1 MEKVKDFF
9 NRLTSNYKTYVKQY
23 MATNIVII
31 IATLVFTF
39 ANFNAWSKFLT
50 SFAIIAVIA
59 AINFF
64 VAESYFKK
72 KSARIYSYIIGFAIA
87 GIFERFVHYNAF
99 GTSIYRILIGYS
111 IVAFL
116 IGLFKVIKNSGLELS
131 KYCTRAFKNLF
142 GTGVIYGILVVG
154 FILIMTIA
162 ISLLTSGK
170 DYEPVMRA
178 QIAIF
183 GLFLVPATLL
193 SITNT
198 EGESSKFIEAVI
210 SFVLL
215 PLTSLA
221 TIIIYIYMLKIL
233 ALRQI
238 PQNSIYRIIA
248 GLFVVAFQVWVMT
261 YEYKQKNK
269 FVEVFS
275 KIMPI
280 AFIPLIGLQ
289 VYSIGARIG
298 ENGITP
304 VRYMGVMFIIFE
316 IIAIVLSIV
325 NKRKYLTNAL
335 LVAAVLMAISTIL
348 PVVNMEEISNYN
360 QASRLKN
367 AWREGE
373 SFTSLSSEEKA
384 TASSAYRYLLKQE
397 NSEKYLPKYLD
408 KEELTEKLIEHY
420 SPYGDE
426 DETYDEKRTTY
437 KIQDLGGIG
446 EVQIADEVVA
456 IIAGL
461 AATEVNGVA
470 SMAGNITNELV
481 SKLGMKNLSRGVKV
495 TVLEGVVTVDLN
507 LNIEYG
513 KNILETSKKVQEKV
527 KSSIENMT
535 GLEVADVNIHIAS
548 VDMENEKGK

>member
-87 GIFERFVHYNAF
+87 GIFERFVNYNAF

-131 KYCTRAFKNLF
+131 KYCTRSFKNLF

-162 ISLLTSGK
+162 ISLLISGK

-215 PLTSLA
+215 PLTALA

-238 PQNSIYRIIA
+238 PQNSIYKIIA
-248 GLFVVAFQVWVMT
+248 GLFVVAFPVWVMT

-384 TASSAYRYLLKQE
+384 TASSAYRYLLRQE

-437 KIQDLGGIG
+437 KRVNYQYPD
-446 EVQIADEVVA
+446 DEVITVEGYNC
-456 IIAGL
+456 IKKFQVYEYDINEENLESVSLYDTFNINLKDYVLGL
-461 AATEVNGVA
+461 IEANKNGDESAKEYIV
-470 SMAGNITNELV
+470 SHRVHRVDDSRDIYITDV
-481 SKLGMKNLSRGVKV
+481 NLSYEVD
-495 TVLEGVVTVDLN
+495 LEGNYD
-507 LNIEYG
+507 
-513 KNILETSKKVQEKV
+513 SKERI
-527 KSSIENMT
+527 SI
-535 GLEVADVNIHIAS
+535 VI
-548 VDMENEKGK
+548 KGCFLIK

>member
-1 MEKVKDFF
+1 MEKVRDFF

-64 VAESYFKK
+64 VVESYFKEK
-72 KSARIYSYIIGFAIA
+72 KSKMYSCVAGFVIA
-87 GIFERFVHYNAF
+87 VVLERFAHYNVF
-99 GTSIYRILIGYS
+99 GASASRILTGYY

-154 FILIMTIA
+154 FILIMAIS
-162 ISLLTSGK
+162 ISLLTPGK
-170 DYEPVMRA
+170 NYELVLRT
-178 QIAIF
+178 QIAIAGF
-183 GLFLVPATLL
+183 FLIPATLL

-198 EGESSKFIEAVI
+198 EGENSKFIETVI

-215 PLTSLA
+215 PLTAIA
-221 TIIIYIYMLKIL
+221 TVIIYIYMIKIL
-233 ALRQI
+233 VLRQI
-238 PQNSIYRIIA
+238 PQNSIYRIVA
-248 GLFVVAFQVWVMT
+248 GLFVVAFPVWVMT
-261 YEYKQKNK
+261 YEFKEKNR

-289 VYSIGARIG
+289 IYSIGARIG

-325 NKRKYLTNAL
+325 NKRKYLTNAV
-335 LVAAVLMAISTIL
+335 LVAAGLMAISTIL

-360 QASRLKN
+360 QASRLRN

-373 SFTSLSSEEKA
+373 SFTSLSKEEKA
-384 TASSAYRYLLKQE
+384 TASSAYRYLSRQE
-397 NSEKYLPKYLD
+397 NCEKYLPKYLD
-408 KEELTEKLIEHY
+408 KEELTKKLIEHY

-426 DETYDEKRTTY
+426 GETYDEKRTTY
-437 KIQDLGGIG
+437 KRVNYQYPDDGVITVEGYNRIKKFKFYEYDINEENLESVSLYDTFNINLKDYVIG
-446 EVQIADEVVA
+446 LIEANKNGDESAKEYIVSHRVHRVDDSRD
-456 IIAGL
+456 IY
-461 AATEVNGVA
+461 
-470 SMAGNITNELV
+470 ITDV
-481 SKLGMKNLSRGVKV
+481 NLSYEVD
-495 TVLEGVVTVDLN
+495 LEGNYD
-507 LNIEYG
+507 
-513 KNILETSKKVQEKV
+513 SKEGI
-527 KSSIENMT
+527 SI
-535 GLEVADVNIHIAS
+535 VI
-548 VDMENEKGK
+548 KGCFLIK

>member
-215 PLTSLA
+215 PLTALA

-238 PQNSIYRIIA
+238 PQNSIYKIIA
-248 GLFVVAFQVWVMT
+248 GLFVVAFPVWVMT

-437 KIQDLGGIG
+437 KRVNYQYPDDGVITVEGYNYIKKFQVYEYDINEENLESVSLYDTFNINLKDYVLGLIEANKNG
-446 EVQIADEVVA
+446 DESAKEYIVSHRVHRVDDSRD
-456 IIAGL
+456 IY
-461 AATEVNGVA
+461 
-470 SMAGNITNELV
+470 ITDV
-481 SKLGMKNLSRGVKV
+481 NLSYEVD
-495 TVLEGVVTVDLN
+495 LEGNYD
-507 LNIEYG
+507 
-513 KNILETSKKVQEKV
+513 SKERI
-527 KSSIENMT
+527 SI
-535 GLEVADVNIHIAS
+535 VI
-548 VDMENEKGK
+548 KGCFLIK

>member
-99 GTSIYRILIGYS
+99 GTGIYRILIGYS

-131 KYCTRAFKNLF
+131 KYCTRSFKNLF

-215 PLTSLA
+215 PLTALA

-248 GLFVVAFQVWVMT
+248 GLFVVAFPVWVMT

-437 KIQDLGGIG
+437 KRVNYQYPDDGVITVEGYNCIKKFKVYEYDVNEKQLENISIDDTFSINLKYYVLGLIEANKNG
-446 EVQIADEVVA
+446 DESA
-456 IIAGL
+456 KEYI
-461 AATEVNGVA
+461 VNHRVHKVDD
-470 SMAGNITNELV
+470 SRNIYITDV
-481 SKLGMKNLSRGVKV
+481 NLSYN
-495 TVLEGVVTVDLN
+495 VD
-507 LNIEYG
+507 
-513 KNILETSKKVQEKV
+513 SKGNYD
-527 KSSIENMT
+527 S
-535 GLEVADVNIHIAS
+535 
-548 VDMENEKGK
+548 ENEISIVIKGCFLIK

>member
-99 GTSIYRILIGYS
+99 GTGIYRILIGYS

-170 DYEPVMRA
+170 DYEPVMRT

-193 SITNT
+193 SVTNT

-215 PLTSLA
+215 PLTALA

-248 GLFVVAFQVWVMT
+248 GLFVVAFPVWVMT

-325 NKRKYLTNAL
+325 NKRKYLTNAV
-335 LVAAVLMAISTIL
+335 LVAAGLMAISTIL

-384 TASSAYRYLLKQE
+384 TASSAYRYLLRQE

-437 KIQDLGGIG
+437 KRVNYQYPDDGVITVEGYNCIKKFKVYEYDVNEKQLENISIDDTFSINLKYYVLGLIEANKNG
-446 EVQIADEVVA
+446 DESA
-456 IIAGL
+456 KEYI
-461 AATEVNGVA
+461 VNHRVHKVDD
-470 SMAGNITNELV
+470 SRNIYITDV
-481 SKLGMKNLSRGVKV
+481 NLSYN
-495 TVLEGVVTVDLN
+495 VD
-507 LNIEYG
+507 
-513 KNILETSKKVQEKV
+513 SKGNYD
-527 KSSIENMT
+527 S
-535 GLEVADVNIHIAS
+535 
-548 VDMENEKGK
+548 ENEISIVIKGCFLIK

>member
-325 NKRKYLTNAL
+325 NKRKYLTNAV
-335 LVAAVLMAISTIL
+335 LVAAGLMAISTIS

-384 TASSAYRYLLKQE
+384 TASSAYRYLLRQE

-408 KEELTEKLIEHY
+408 KEELTEKSIEHY

-437 KIQDLGGIG
+437 KRVNYQYPD
-446 EVQIADEVVA
+446 DEVITVEGYNC
-456 IIAGL
+456 IKKFQVYEYDINEENLESVSLYDTFNINLKDYVLGL
-461 AATEVNGVA
+461 IEANKNGDESAKEYIV
-470 SMAGNITNELV
+470 SHRVHRVDDSRDIYITDV
-481 SKLGMKNLSRGVKV
+481 NLSYEVD
-495 TVLEGVVTVDLN
+495 LEGNYD
-507 LNIEYG
+507 
-513 KNILETSKKVQEKV
+513 SKERI
-527 KSSIENMT
+527 SI
-535 GLEVADVNIHIAS
+535 VI
-548 VDMENEKGK
+548 KGCFLIK

>member
-198 EGESSKFIEAVI
+198 EGESSKFIEVVI

-215 PLTSLA
+215 PLTALA

-248 GLFVVAFQVWVMT
+248 GLFVVAFPVWVMT

-325 NKRKYLTNAL
+325 NKRKYLTNAV
-335 LVAAVLMAISTIL
+335 LVAAGLMAISTIS

-384 TASSAYRYLLKQE
+384 TASSAYRYLLRQE

-408 KEELTEKLIEHY
+408 KELIEHY

-437 KIQDLGGIG
+437 KRVNYQYPD
-446 EVQIADEVVA
+446 DEVITVEGYNC
-456 IIAGL
+456 IKKFQVYEYDINEENLESVSLYDTFNINLKDYVLGL
-461 AATEVNGVA
+461 IEANKNGDESAKEYIV
-470 SMAGNITNELV
+470 SHRVHRVDDSRDIYITDV
-481 SKLGMKNLSRGVKV
+481 NLSYEVD
-495 TVLEGVVTVDLN
+495 LEGNYD
-507 LNIEYG
+507 
-513 KNILETSKKVQEKV
+513 SKERI
-527 KSSIENMT
+527 SI
-535 GLEVADVNIHIAS
+535 VI
-548 VDMENEKGK
+548 KGCFLIK

>member
-1 MEKVKDFF
+1 MEKVKDFL
-9 NRLTSNYKTYVKQY
+9 NRLTSNYKKYIKQY

-99 GTSIYRILIGYS
+99 GTGIYRILIGYS

-215 PLTSLA
+215 PLTALA

-248 GLFVVAFQVWVMT
+248 GLFVVAFPVWVMT

-325 NKRKYLTNAL
+325 NKRKYLTNAV
-335 LVAAVLMAISTIL
+335 LVAAGLMAISTIL

-384 TASSAYRYLLKQE
+384 TASSAYRYLLRQE

-437 KIQDLGGIG
+437 KRVNYQYPDDGVITVEGYNCIKKFQVYEYDINEENLESVSLYDTFNINLKDYVIG
-446 EVQIADEVVA
+446 LIEANKNGDESAKEYIVSHRVHRVDDSRD
-456 IIAGL
+456 IY
-461 AATEVNGVA
+461 
-470 SMAGNITNELV
+470 ITDV
-481 SKLGMKNLSRGVKV
+481 NLSYEVD
-495 TVLEGVVTVDLN
+495 LEGNYD
-507 LNIEYG
+507 
-513 KNILETSKKVQEKV
+513 SKEGI
-527 KSSIENMT
+527 SI
-535 GLEVADVNIHIAS
+535 VI
-548 VDMENEKGK
+548 KGYFLIK

>member
-198 EGESSKFIEAVI
+198 EGESSKFIEVVI

-215 PLTSLA
+215 PLTALA

-248 GLFVVAFQVWVMT
+248 GLFVVAFPVWVMT

-280 AFIPLIGLQ
+280 EFIPLIGLQ

-325 NKRKYLTNAL
+325 NKRKYLTNAV
-335 LVAAVLMAISTIL
+335 LVAAGLMAISTIS

-384 TASSAYRYLLKQE
+384 TASSAYRYLLRQE

-437 KIQDLGGIG
+437 KRVNYQYPD
-446 EVQIADEVVA
+446 DEVITVEGYNC
-456 IIAGL
+456 IKKFQVYEYDINEENLESVSLYDTFNINLKDYVLGL
-461 AATEVNGVA
+461 IEANKNGDESAKEYIV
-470 SMAGNITNELV
+470 SHRVHRVDDSRDIYITDV
-481 SKLGMKNLSRGVKV
+481 NLSYEVD
-495 TVLEGVVTVDLN
+495 LEGNYD
-507 LNIEYG
+507 
-513 KNILETSKKVQEKV
+513 SKERI
-527 KSSIENMT
+527 SI
-535 GLEVADVNIHIAS
+535 VI
-548 VDMENEKGK
+548 KGCFLIK

>member
-50 SFAIIAVIA
+50 SFVIIAVIA

-64 VAESYFKK
+64 VVESYFKEK
-72 KSARIYSYIIGFAIA
+72 KSKMYSCVAGFVIA
-87 GIFERFVHYNAF
+87 VVLERFAHYNVF
-99 GTSIYRILIGYS
+99 GASASRILTGYY

-131 KYCTRAFKNLF
+131 KYCTRVFKNLF

-215 PLTSLA
+215 PLTALA

-248 GLFVVAFQVWVMT
+248 GLFVVAFPVWVMT

-325 NKRKYLTNAL
+325 NKRKYLTNAV

-367 AWREGE
+367 AWRKGE
-373 SFTSLSSEEKA
+373 RFTSLSSEEKA
-384 TASSAYRYLLKQE
+384 TASSAYRYLLRQE

-437 KIQDLGGIG
+437 KRVNYQYPDDGVITVEGYNCIKKFQVYEYDINEENLESVSLYDTFNINLKDYVLGLIEANKNG
-446 EVQIADEVVA
+446 DESAKEYIVSHRVHRVDDSRD
-456 IIAGL
+456 IY
-461 AATEVNGVA
+461 
-470 SMAGNITNELV
+470 ITDV
-481 SKLGMKNLSRGVKV
+481 NLSYEVD
-495 TVLEGVVTVDLN
+495 LEGNYD
-507 LNIEYG
+507 
-513 KNILETSKKVQEKV
+513 SKEGI
-527 KSSIENMT
+527 SI
-535 GLEVADVNIHIAS
+535 VI
-548 VDMENEKGK
+548 KGCFLIK

>member
-99 GTSIYRILIGYS
+99 GTSIYRILMGYS

-170 DYEPVMRA
+170 DYEPVMRT

-193 SITNT
+193 SVTNT

-215 PLTSLA
+215 PLTALA

-248 GLFVVAFQVWVMT
+248 GLFVVAFPVWVMT

-325 NKRKYLTNAL
+325 NKRKYLTNAV
-335 LVAAVLMAISTIL
+335 LVAAGLMAISTIL

-384 TASSAYRYLLKQE
+384 TASSAYRYLLRQE

-437 KIQDLGGIG
+437 KRVNYQYPDDGVITVEGYNCIKKFKVYEYDVNEKQLENISIDDTFSINLKYYVFGLIEANKNG
-446 EVQIADEVVA
+446 DESA
-456 IIAGL
+456 KEYI
-461 AATEVNGVA
+461 VNHRVHKVDD
-470 SMAGNITNELV
+470 SRNIYITDV
-481 SKLGMKNLSRGVKV
+481 NLSYN
-495 TVLEGVVTVDLN
+495 VD
-507 LNIEYG
+507 
-513 KNILETSKKVQEKV
+513 SKGNYD
-527 KSSIENMT
+527 S
-535 GLEVADVNIHIAS
+535 
-548 VDMENEKGK
+548 ENEISIVIKGCFLIK

>member
-64 VAESYFKK
+64 VVESYFKK

-142 GTGVIYGILVVG
+142 GTGIIYGILVVG

-170 DYEPVMRA
+170 NYEPVMRA

-215 PLTSLA
+215 PLTALA

-248 GLFVVAFQVWVMT
+248 GLFVVAFPVWVMT

-289 VYSIGARIG
+289 IYSIGARIG

-325 NKRKYLTNAL
+325 NKRKYLTNAV

-373 SFTSLSSEEKA
+373 NFTSLSSEEKA
-384 TASSAYRYLLKQE
+384 TASSAYRYLLIQE

-426 DETYDEKRTTY
+426 GETYDEKRTTY
-437 KIQDLGGIG
+437 KRVNYQYPDDGVITVEGYNRIKKFKVYEYDINEENLESVSLYDTFNINLKDYVIG
-446 EVQIADEVVA
+446 LIEANKNGDESAKEYIVSHRIHRVDDSRD
-456 IIAGL
+456 IY
-461 AATEVNGVA
+461 
-470 SMAGNITNELV
+470 ITDV
-481 SKLGMKNLSRGVKV
+481 NLSYEVD
-495 TVLEGVVTVDLN
+495 LEGNYD
-507 LNIEYG
+507 
-513 KNILETSKKVQEKV
+513 SKERI
-527 KSSIENMT
+527 SI
-535 GLEVADVNIHIAS
+535 VI
-548 VDMENEKGK
+548 KGCFLIK

>member
-99 GTSIYRILIGYS
+99 GTSIYRILMGYS

-170 DYEPVMRA
+170 DYEPVMRT

-193 SITNT
+193 SVTNT

-215 PLTSLA
+215 PLTALA

-248 GLFVVAFQVWVMT
+248 GLFVVAFPVWVMT

-325 NKRKYLTNAL
+325 NKRKYLTNAV
-335 LVAAVLMAISTIL
+335 LVAAGLMAISTIL

-384 TASSAYRYLLKQE
+384 TASSAYRYLLRQE

-437 KIQDLGGIG
+437 KRVNYQYPDDGVITVEGYNCIKKFKVYEYDVNEKQLENISIDDTFSINLKYYVLGLIEANKNG
-446 EVQIADEVVA
+446 DESA
-456 IIAGL
+456 KEYI
-461 AATEVNGVA
+461 VNHRVHKVDD
-470 SMAGNITNELV
+470 SRNIYITDV
-481 SKLGMKNLSRGVKV
+481 NLSYN
-495 TVLEGVVTVDLN
+495 VD
-507 LNIEYG
+507 
-513 KNILETSKKVQEKV
+513 SKGNYD
-527 KSSIENMT
+527 S
-535 GLEVADVNIHIAS
+535 
-548 VDMENEKGK
+548 ENEISIVIKGCFLIK

>member
-198 EGESSKFIEAVI
+198 EGESSKFIEVVI

-215 PLTSLA
+215 PLTALA

-248 GLFVVAFQVWVMT
+248 GLFVVAFPVWVMT

-325 NKRKYLTNAL
+325 NKRKYLTNAV
-335 LVAAVLMAISTIL
+335 LVAAGLMAISTIS

-384 TASSAYRYLLKQE
+384 TASSAYRYLLRQE

-437 KIQDLGGIG
+437 KRVNYQYPD
-446 EVQIADEVVA
+446 DEVITVEGYNC
-456 IIAGL
+456 IKKFQVYEYDINEENLESVSLYDTFNINLKDYVLGL
-461 AATEVNGVA
+461 IEANKNGDESAKEYIV
-470 SMAGNITNELV
+470 SHRVHRVDDSRDIYITD
-481 SKLGMKNLSRGVKV
+481 MNLSYEVD
-495 TVLEGVVTVDLN
+495 LEGNYD
-507 LNIEYG
+507 
-513 KNILETSKKVQEKV
+513 SKERI
-527 KSSIENMT
+527 SI
-535 GLEVADVNIHIAS
+535 VI
-548 VDMENEKGK
+548 KGCFLIK

>member
-437 KIQDLGGIG
+437 KRVNYQYPDDGVITVEGYNYIKKFQVYEYDINEENLESVSLYDTFNINLKDYVLGLIEANKNG
-446 EVQIADEVVA
+446 DESAKEYIVSHRVHRVDDSRD
-456 IIAGL
+456 IY
-461 AATEVNGVA
+461 
-470 SMAGNITNELV
+470 ITDV
-481 SKLGMKNLSRGVKV
+481 NLSYEVD
-495 TVLEGVVTVDLN
+495 LEGNYD
-507 LNIEYG
+507 
-513 KNILETSKKVQEKV
+513 SKERI
-527 KSSIENMT
+527 SI
-535 GLEVADVNIHIAS
+535 VI
-548 VDMENEKGK
+548 KGCFLIK

>member
-50 SFAIIAVIA
+50 SFVIIAVIA

-64 VAESYFKK
+64 VVESYFKEK
-72 KSARIYSYIIGFAIA
+72 KSKMYSCVAGFVIA
-87 GIFERFVHYNAF
+87 VVLERFAHYNVF
-99 GTSIYRILIGYS
+99 GASASRILTGYY

-131 KYCTRAFKNLF
+131 KYCTRVFKNLF

-215 PLTSLA
+215 PLTALA

-248 GLFVVAFQVWVMT
+248 GLFVVAFPVWVMT

-360 QASRLKN
+360 QAARLKN

-437 KIQDLGGIG
+437 KRVNYQYPDDGVITVEGYNYIKKFQVYEYDINEENLESVSLYDTFNINLKDYVLGLIEANKNG
-446 EVQIADEVVA
+446 DESAKEYIVSHRVHRVDDSRD
-456 IIAGL
+456 IY
-461 AATEVNGVA
+461 
-470 SMAGNITNELV
+470 ITD
-481 SKLGMKNLSRGVKV
+481 MNLSYEVD
-495 TVLEGVVTVDLN
+495 LEGNYD
-507 LNIEYG
+507 
-513 KNILETSKKVQEKV
+513 SKEGI
-527 KSSIENMT
+527 SI
-535 GLEVADVNIHIAS
+535 VI
-548 VDMENEKGK
+548 KGCFLIK

>member
-131 KYCTRAFKNLF
+131 KYCTRSFKNLF

-162 ISLLTSGK
+162 ISLLTPGK

-215 PLTSLA
+215 PLTALA

-238 PQNSIYRIIA
+238 PQNSIYKIIA
-248 GLFVVAFQVWVMT
+248 GLFVVAFPVWVMT

-384 TASSAYRYLLKQE
+384 TASSAYRYLLRQE

-437 KIQDLGGIG
+437 KRVNYQYPD
-446 EVQIADEVVA
+446 DEVITVEGYNC
-456 IIAGL
+456 IKKFQVYEYDINEENLESVSLYDTFNINLKDYVLGL
-461 AATEVNGVA
+461 IEANKNGDESAKEYIV
-470 SMAGNITNELV
+470 SHRVHRVDDSRDIYITDV
-481 SKLGMKNLSRGVKV
+481 NLSYEVD
-495 TVLEGVVTVDLN
+495 LEGNYD
-507 LNIEYG
+507 
-513 KNILETSKKVQEKV
+513 SKERI
-527 KSSIENMT
+527 SI
-535 GLEVADVNIHIAS
+535 VI
-548 VDMENEKGK
+548 KGCFLIK

>member
-64 VAESYFKK
+64 VVESYFKEK
-72 KSARIYSYIIGFAIA
+72 KSKMYSCVAGFVIA
-87 GIFERFVHYNAF
+87 VVLERFAHYNVFCA
-99 GTSIYRILIGYS
+99 SASRILTGYY

-131 KYCTRAFKNLF
+131 KYCTRVFKNLF

-154 FILIMTIA
+154 FALIMVIS
-162 ISLLTSGK
+162 ISLLTPGK
-170 DYEPVMRA
+170 NYELVLRA
-178 QIAIF
+178 QIAIAGF
-183 GLFLVPATLL
+183 FLIPATLL

-198 EGESSKFIEAVI
+198 EGENSKFIETVI

-215 PLTSLA
+215 PLTAIA
-221 TIIIYIYMLKIL
+221 TIIIYIYMIKIL
-233 ALRQI
+233 VLRQI
-238 PQNSIYRIIA
+238 PQNSIYRIVA
-248 GLFVVAFQVWVMT
+248 GLFVVAFPVWVMT
-261 YEYKQKNK
+261 YEFKEKNR

-289 VYSIGARIG
+289 IYSIGARIG

-316 IIAIVLSIV
+316 IVAIVLSIV
-325 NKRKYLTNAL
+325 NKRKYLTNAV

-348 PVVNMEEISNYN
+348 PVVNLEQISNYN
-360 QASRLKN
+360 QASRLRK

-373 SFTSLSSEEKA
+373 SFTSLSKEEKA
-384 TASSAYRYLLKQE
+384 TASSAYRYLSRQE
-397 NSEKYLPKYLD
+397 NCEKYLPKYLD
-408 KEELTEKLIEHY
+408 KEELTKKLIEHY

-426 DETYDEKRTTY
+426 GETYDEKRTTY
-437 KIQDLGGIG
+437 KRVNYQYPDDGVITVEGYNRIKKFKVYEYDINGENLESVSLYDTFNINLKDYVIG
-446 EVQIADEVVA
+446 LIEANKNGDESAKEYIVSHRVHRVDDSRD
-456 IIAGL
+456 IY
-461 AATEVNGVA
+461 
-470 SMAGNITNELV
+470 ITDV
-481 SKLGMKNLSRGVKV
+481 NLSYEVD
-495 TVLEGVVTVDLN
+495 LEGNYD
-507 LNIEYG
+507 
-513 KNILETSKKVQEKV
+513 SKEGV
-527 KSSIENMT
+527 SI
-535 GLEVADVNIHIAS
+535 VI
-548 VDMENEKGK
+548 KGCFLIK

>member
-64 VAESYFKK
+64 VVESYFKEK
-72 KSARIYSYIIGFAIA
+72 KSKMYSCVAGFVIA
-87 GIFERFVHYNAF
+87 VVLERFAHYNVF
-99 GTSIYRILIGYS
+99 GASASRILTGYY

-131 KYCTRAFKNLF
+131 KYCTRVFKNLF

-154 FILIMTIA
+154 FALIMAIS
-162 ISLLTSGK
+162 ISLLTPGK
-170 DYEPVMRA
+170 NYELVLRA
-178 QIAIF
+178 QIAIAGF
-183 GLFLVPATLL
+183 FLIPATLL

-198 EGESSKFIEAVI
+198 EGENSKFIETVI

-215 PLTSLA
+215 PLTAIA
-221 TIIIYIYMLKIL
+221 TIIIYIYMIKIL
-233 ALRQI
+233 VLRQI
-238 PQNSIYRIIA
+238 PQNSIYRIVA
-248 GLFVVAFQVWVMT
+248 GLFVVAFPVWVMT
-261 YEYKQKNK
+261 YEFKEKNR

-289 VYSIGARIG
+289 IYSIGARIG

-325 NKRKYLTNAL
+325 NKRKYLTNAV
-335 LVAAVLMAISTIL
+335 LVAAGLMAISTIL

-360 QASRLKN
+360 QASRLRN

-373 SFTSLSSEEKA
+373 SFTSLSKEEKA
-384 TASSAYRYLLKQE
+384 TASSAYRYLSRQE
-397 NSEKYLPKYLD
+397 NCEKYLPKYLD
-408 KEELTEKLIEHY
+408 KEELTKKLIEHY

-426 DETYDEKRTTY
+426 GETYDEKRTTY
-437 KIQDLGGIG
+437 KR
-446 EVQIADEVVA
+446 
-456 IIAGL
+456 
-461 AATEVNGVA
+461 VNYQYPDDGV
-470 SMAGNITNELV
+470 ITVEGYNRIKKFKVYEYDINE
-481 SKLGMKNLSRGVKV
+481 KNLESVSLYDTFNINLKDYVIGLIEANKNGDESAKEYIVSHRVHRVDDSRDIYITDVNLSYEV
-495 TVLEGVVTVDLN
+495 DLEGNYD
-507 LNIEYG
+507 
-513 KNILETSKKVQEKV
+513 SKEGI
-527 KSSIENMT
+527 SI
-535 GLEVADVNIHIAS
+535 VI
-548 VDMENEKGK
+548 KGCFLIK

>member
-64 VAESYFKK
+64 VVESYFKEK
-72 KSARIYSYIIGFAIA
+72 KSKMYSCVAGFVIA
-87 GIFERFVHYNAF
+87 VVLERFAHYNVF
-99 GTSIYRILIGYS
+99 GASASRILTGYY

-131 KYCTRAFKNLF
+131 KYCTRVFKNLF

-154 FILIMTIA
+154 FALIMAIS
-162 ISLLTSGK
+162 ISLLTPGK
-170 DYEPVMRA
+170 NYELVLRA
-178 QIAIF
+178 QIAIAGF
-183 GLFLVPATLL
+183 FLIPATLL

-198 EGESSKFIEAVI
+198 EGENSKFIETVI

-215 PLTSLA
+215 PLTAIA
-221 TIIIYIYMLKIL
+221 TIIIYIYMIKIL
-233 ALRQI
+233 VLRQI

-248 GLFVVAFQVWVMT
+248 GLFVVAFPVWVMT

-325 NKRKYLTNAL
+325 NKRKYLTNAV

-384 TASSAYRYLLKQE
+384 TASSAYRYLLIQE

-426 DETYDEKRTTY
+426 GETYDEKRTTY
-437 KIQDLGGIG
+437 KRVNYQYPDDGVITVEGYNRIKKFKVYEYDINEENLESVSLYDTFNINLKDYVIG
-446 EVQIADEVVA
+446 LIEANKNGDESAKEYIVSHRVHRVDDSRD
-456 IIAGL
+456 IY
-461 AATEVNGVA
+461 
-470 SMAGNITNELV
+470 ITDV
-481 SKLGMKNLSRGVKV
+481 NLSYEVD
-495 TVLEGVVTVDLN
+495 LEGNYD
-507 LNIEYG
+507 
-513 KNILETSKKVQEKV
+513 SKEGI
-527 KSSIENMT
+527 SI
-535 GLEVADVNIHIAS
+535 VI
-548 VDMENEKGK
+548 KGCFLIK

>member
-99 GTSIYRILIGYS
+99 GTSIYRILMGYS

-170 DYEPVMRA
+170 DYEPVMRT

-193 SITNT
+193 SVTNT

-215 PLTSLA
+215 PLTALA

-248 GLFVVAFQVWVMT
+248 GLFVVAFPVWVMT

-325 NKRKYLTNAL
+325 NKRKYLTNAV
-335 LVAAVLMAISTIL
+335 LVAAGLMAISTIL

-384 TASSAYRYLLKQE
+384 TASSAYRYLLRQE

-437 KIQDLGGIG
+437 KRVNYQYPDDGVITVEGYNYIKKFQVYEYDINEENLESVSLYDTFNINLKDYVLGLIEANKNG
-446 EVQIADEVVA
+446 DESA
-456 IIAGL
+456 KEYI
-461 AATEVNGVA
+461 VNHRVHKVDD
-470 SMAGNITNELV
+470 SRNIYITDV
-481 SKLGMKNLSRGVKV
+481 NLSYN
-495 TVLEGVVTVDLN
+495 VD
-507 LNIEYG
+507 
-513 KNILETSKKVQEKV
+513 SKGNYD
-527 KSSIENMT
+527 S
-535 GLEVADVNIHIAS
+535 
-548 VDMENEKGK
+548 ENEISIVIKGCFLIK

>member
-248 GLFVVAFQVWVMT
+248 GLFVVAFPVWVMT

-325 NKRKYLTNAL
+325 NKRKYLTNAV
-335 LVAAVLMAISTIL
+335 LVAAGLMAISTIS

-384 TASSAYRYLLKQE
+384 TASSAYRYLLRQE

-437 KIQDLGGIG
+437 KRVNYQYPD
-446 EVQIADEVVA
+446 DEVITVEGYNC
-456 IIAGL
+456 IKKFQVYEYDINEENLESVSLYDTFNINLKDYVLGL
-461 AATEVNGVA
+461 IEANKNGDESAKEYIV
-470 SMAGNITNELV
+470 SHRVHRVDDSRDIYITDV
-481 SKLGMKNLSRGVKV
+481 NLSYEVD
-495 TVLEGVVTVDLN
+495 LEGNYD
-507 LNIEYG
+507 
-513 KNILETSKKVQEKV
+513 SKERI
-527 KSSIENMT
+527 SI
-535 GLEVADVNIHIAS
+535 VI
-548 VDMENEKGK
+548 KGCFLIK

>member
-87 GIFERFVHYNAF
+87 GIFERFVNYNAF

-131 KYCTRAFKNLF
+131 KYCTRSFKNLF

-162 ISLLTSGK
+162 ISLLTPGK

-215 PLTSLA
+215 PLTALA

-238 PQNSIYRIIA
+238 PQNSIYKIIA
-248 GLFVVAFQVWVMT
+248 GLFVVAFPVWVMT

-360 QASRLKN
+360 QVSRLKN

-384 TASSAYRYLLKQE
+384 TASSAYRYLLRQE

-437 KIQDLGGIG
+437 KRVNYQYPD
-446 EVQIADEVVA
+446 DEVITVEGYNC
-456 IIAGL
+456 IKKFQVYEYDINEENLESVSLYDTFNINLKDYVLGL
-461 AATEVNGVA
+461 IEANKNGDESAKEYIV
-470 SMAGNITNELV
+470 SHRVHRVDDSRDIYITDV
-481 SKLGMKNLSRGVKV
+481 NLSYEVD
-495 TVLEGVVTVDLN
+495 LEGNYD
-507 LNIEYG
+507 
-513 KNILETSKKVQEKV
+513 SKERI
-527 KSSIENMT
+527 SI
-535 GLEVADVNIHIAS
+535 VI
-548 VDMENEKGK
+548 KGCFLIK

>member
-9 NRLTSNYKTYVKQY
+9 NRLTSNYKTHVKQY

-131 KYCTRAFKNLF
+131 KYCTRSFKNLF

-162 ISLLTSGK
+162 ISLLTPGK

-215 PLTSLA
+215 PLTALA

-248 GLFVVAFQVWVMT
+248 GLFVVAFPVWVMT

-335 LVAAVLMAISTIL
+335 LVAAVLMVISTIL

-437 KIQDLGGIG
+437 KRVNYQYPDDGVITVEGYNYIKKFQVYEYDINEENLESVSLYDTFNINLKDYVLGLIEANKNG
-446 EVQIADEVVA
+446 DESA
-456 IIAGL
+456 KEYI
-461 AATEVNGVA
+461 VNHRVHKVDD
-470 SMAGNITNELV
+470 SRNIYITDV
-481 SKLGMKNLSRGVKV
+481 NLSYN
-495 TVLEGVVTVDLN
+495 VD
-507 LNIEYG
+507 
-513 KNILETSKKVQEKV
+513 SKGNYD
-527 KSSIENMT
+527 S
-535 GLEVADVNIHIAS
+535 
-548 VDMENEKGK
+548 ENEISIVIKGCFLIK

>member
-1 MEKVKDFF
+1 MEKVRDFL

-64 VAESYFKK
+64 VVESYFKEK
-72 KSARIYSYIIGFAIA
+72 KSKMYSCVAGFVIA
-87 GIFERFVHYNAF
+87 VVLERFAHYNVF
-99 GTSIYRILIGYS
+99 GASASRILTGYY

-131 KYCTRAFKNLF
+131 KYCTRVFKNLF

-154 FILIMTIA
+154 FALIMAIS
-162 ISLLTSGK
+162 ISLLTPGK
-170 DYEPVMRA
+170 NYELVLRA
-178 QIAIF
+178 QIAIAGF
-183 GLFLVPATLL
+183 FLIPATLL

-198 EGESSKFIEAVI
+198 EGENSKFIETVI

-215 PLTSLA
+215 PLTAIA
-221 TIIIYIYMLKIL
+221 TIIIYIYMIKIL
-233 ALRQI
+233 VLRQI
-238 PQNSIYRIIA
+238 PQNSIYRIVA
-248 GLFVVAFQVWVMT
+248 GLFVVAFPVWVMT
-261 YEYKQKNK
+261 YEFKEKNR

-289 VYSIGARIG
+289 IYSIGARIG

-316 IIAIVLSIV
+316 IVAIVLSII
-325 NKRKYLTNAL
+325 NKRKYLTNAV
-335 LVAAVLMAISTIL
+335 LVAAGLIAISTIL
-348 PVVNMEEISNYN
+348 PVVNMEQISNYN
-360 QASRLKN
+360 QASRLRK

-373 SFTSLSSEEKA
+373 SFTSLSKEEKA
-384 TASSAYRYLLKQE
+384 TASSAYRYLSRQE
-397 NSEKYLPKYLD
+397 NCEKYLPKYLD
-408 KEELTEKLIEHY
+408 KEELTKKLIEHY

-426 DETYDEKRTTY
+426 GETYDEKRTTY
-437 KIQDLGGIG
+437 KRVNYQYPDDGVITVEGYNRIKKFKVYEYDINEENLESVSLYDTFNINLKDYVIG
-446 EVQIADEVVA
+446 LIEANKNGDESAKEYIVSHRVHRVDDSRD
-456 IIAGL
+456 IY
-461 AATEVNGVA
+461 
-470 SMAGNITNELV
+470 ITDV
-481 SKLGMKNLSRGVKV
+481 NLSYEVD
-495 TVLEGVVTVDLN
+495 LEGNYD
-507 LNIEYG
+507 
-513 KNILETSKKVQEKV
+513 SKEGV
-527 KSSIENMT
+527 SI
-535 GLEVADVNIHIAS
+535 VI
-548 VDMENEKGK
+548 KGCFLIK

>member
-198 EGESSKFIEAVI
+198 EGESSKFIEVVI

-215 PLTSLA
+215 PLTALA

-248 GLFVVAFQVWVMT
+248 GLFVVAFPVWVMT

-325 NKRKYLTNAL
+325 NKRKYLTNAV
-335 LVAAVLMAISTIL
+335 LVAAGLMAISTIS

-384 TASSAYRYLLKQE
+384 TASSAYRYLLRQE

-437 KIQDLGGIG
+437 KRVNYQYPD
-446 EVQIADEVVA
+446 DEVITVEGYNC
-456 IIAGL
+456 IKKFQVYEYDINEENLESVSLYDTFNINLKDYVLGL
-461 AATEVNGVA
+461 IEANKNGDESAKEYIV
-470 SMAGNITNELV
+470 SHRVRRVDDSRDIYITDV
-481 SKLGMKNLSRGVKV
+481 NLSYEVD
-495 TVLEGVVTVDLN
+495 LEGNYD
-507 LNIEYG
+507 
-513 KNILETSKKVQEKV
+513 SKERI
-527 KSSIENMT
+527 SI
-535 GLEVADVNIHIAS
+535 VI
-548 VDMENEKGK
+548 KGCFLIK

>member
-215 PLTSLA
+215 PLTALA

-248 GLFVVAFQVWVMT
+248 GLFVVAFPVWVMT

-316 IIAIVLSIV
+316 IVAIALSIV
-325 NKRKYLTNAL
+325 NKRKYLTNAV

-384 TASSAYRYLLKQE
+384 TASSAYRYLLIHE

-426 DETYDEKRTTY
+426 GETYDEKRTTY
-437 KIQDLGGIG
+437 KRVNYQYPDDGVITVEGYNRIKKFKVYEYDINEENLESVSLYDTFNINLKDYVIG
-446 EVQIADEVVA
+446 LIEANKNGDESA
-456 IIAGL
+456 KEYI
-461 AATEVNGVA
+461 
-470 SMAGNITNELV
+470 V
-481 SKLGMKNLSRGVKV
+481 SHRVHRVDDS
-495 TVLEGVVTVDLN
+495 LEISTLQTWTWV
-507 LNIEYG
+507 
-513 KNILETSKKVQEKV
+513 
-527 KSSIENMT
+527 MR
-535 GLEVADVNIHIAS
+535 
-548 VDMENEKGK
+548 

>member
-87 GIFERFVHYNAF
+87 GIFERFVNYNAF

-131 KYCTRAFKNLF
+131 KYCTRSFKNLF

-162 ISLLTSGK
+162 ISLLTPGK

-198 EGESSKFIEAVI
+198 EGESSKFTEAVI

-215 PLTSLA
+215 PLTALA

-238 PQNSIYRIIA
+238 PQNSIYKIIA
-248 GLFVVAFQVWVMT
+248 GLFVVAFPVWVMT

-384 TASSAYRYLLKQE
+384 TASSAYRYLLRQE

-437 KIQDLGGIG
+437 KRVNYQYPD
-446 EVQIADEVVA
+446 DEVITVEGYNC
-456 IIAGL
+456 IKKFQVYEYDINEENLESVSLYDTFNINLKDYVLGL
-461 AATEVNGVA
+461 IEANKNGDESAKEYIV
-470 SMAGNITNELV
+470 SHRVHRVDDSRDIYITDV
-481 SKLGMKNLSRGVKV
+481 NLSYEVD
-495 TVLEGVVTVDLN
+495 LEGNYD
-507 LNIEYG
+507 
-513 KNILETSKKVQEKV
+513 SKERI
-527 KSSIENMT
+527 SI
-535 GLEVADVNIHIAS
+535 VI
-548 VDMENEKGK
+548 KGCFLIK

>member
-99 GTSIYRILIGYS
+99 GTSIYRILMGYS

-170 DYEPVMRA
+170 DYEPVMRT

-193 SITNT
+193 SVTNT

-215 PLTSLA
+215 PLTALA

-248 GLFVVAFQVWVMT
+248 GLFVVAFPVWVMT

-325 NKRKYLTNAL
+325 NKRKYLTNAV
-335 LVAAVLMAISTIL
+335 LVAAGLMAISTIL

-384 TASSAYRYLLKQE
+384 TASSAYRYLLIQE

-437 KIQDLGGIG
+437 KRVNYQYPDDGVITVEGYNYIKKFQVYEYDINEENLESVSLYDTFNINLKDYVLGLIEANKNG
-446 EVQIADEVVA
+446 DESAKEYIVSHRVHRVDDSRD
-456 IIAGL
+456 IY
-461 AATEVNGVA
+461 
-470 SMAGNITNELV
+470 ITDV
-481 SKLGMKNLSRGVKV
+481 NLSYEVD
-495 TVLEGVVTVDLN
+495 LEGNYD
-507 LNIEYG
+507 
-513 KNILETSKKVQEKV
+513 SKERI
-527 KSSIENMT
+527 SI
-535 GLEVADVNIHIAS
+535 VI
-548 VDMENEKGK
+548 KGCFLIK

>member
-64 VAESYFKK
+64 VVESYFKEK
-72 KSARIYSYIIGFAIA
+72 KSKMYSCVAGFVIA
-87 GIFERFVHYNAF
+87 VVLERFAHYNVF
-99 GTSIYRILIGYS
+99 GASASRILTGYY

-131 KYCTRAFKNLF
+131 KYCTRVFKNLF

-154 FILIMTIA
+154 FALIMVIS
-162 ISLLTSGK
+162 ISLLTPGK
-170 DYEPVMRA
+170 NYELVLRA
-178 QIAIF
+178 QIAIAGF
-183 GLFLVPATLL
+183 FLIPATLL

-198 EGESSKFIEAVI
+198 EGENSKFIETVI

-215 PLTSLA
+215 PLTAIA
-221 TIIIYIYMLKIL
+221 TIIIYIYMIKIL
-233 ALRQI
+233 VLRQI
-238 PQNSIYRIIA
+238 PQNSIYRIVA
-248 GLFVVAFQVWVMT
+248 GLFVVAFPVWVMT
-261 YEYKQKNK
+261 YEFKEKNR

-289 VYSIGARIG
+289 IYSIGARIG

-316 IIAIVLSIV
+316 IVAIVLSIV
-325 NKRKYLTNAL
+325 NKRKYLTNAV

-348 PVVNMEEISNYN
+348 PVVNLEQISNYN
-360 QASRLKN
+360 QASRLRK

-373 SFTSLSSEEKA
+373 SFTSLSKEEKA
-384 TASSAYRYLLKQE
+384 TASSAYRYLSRQE
-397 NSEKYLPKYLD
+397 NCEKYLPKYLD
-408 KEELTEKLIEHY
+408 KEELTKKLIEHY

-426 DETYDEKRTTY
+426 GETYDEKRTTY
-437 KIQDLGGIG
+437 KRVNYQYPDDGVITVEGYNRIKKFKVYEYDINGENLESVSLYDTFNINLKDYVIG
-446 EVQIADEVVA
+446 LIEANKNGDESAKEYIVSHRVHRVDDSRD
-456 IIAGL
+456 IY
-461 AATEVNGVA
+461 
-470 SMAGNITNELV
+470 ITDV
-481 SKLGMKNLSRGVKV
+481 NLSYEVY
-495 TVLEGVVTVDLN
+495 LEGNYD
-507 LNIEYG
+507 
-513 KNILETSKKVQEKV
+513 SKEGV
-527 KSSIENMT
+527 SI
-535 GLEVADVNIHIAS
+535 VI
-548 VDMENEKGK
+548 KGCFLIK

>member
-198 EGESSKFIEAVI
+198 EGESSKFIEVVI

-215 PLTSLA
+215 PLTALA

-248 GLFVVAFQVWVMT
+248 GLFVVAFPVWVMT

-325 NKRKYLTNAL
+325 NKRKYLTNAV
-335 LVAAVLMAISTIL
+335 LVAAGLMAISTIS

-384 TASSAYRYLLKQE
+384 TASSAYRYLLRQE

-437 KIQDLGGIG
+437 KRVNYQYPD
-446 EVQIADEVVA
+446 DEVITVEGYNC
-456 IIAGL
+456 IKKFQVYEYDINEENLESVSLYDTFNINLKDYVLGL
-461 AATEVNGVA
+461 IEANKNGDESAKEYIV
-470 SMAGNITNELV
+470 SHRVHRVDDSRDIYITDV
-481 SKLGMKNLSRGVKV
+481 NLSYEVD
-495 TVLEGVVTVDLN
+495 LEGNYD
-507 LNIEYG
+507 
-513 KNILETSKKVQEKV
+513 SKERI
-527 KSSIENMT
+527 SI
-535 GLEVADVNIHIAS
+535 VI
-548 VDMENEKGK
+548 KGCFLIK